1 MCTHSGTPSPGCP
14 RTPPLLTS
22 SQRRG
27 SHPAQGD
34 KAGPRLAGLSPPCS
48 HLPPHI
54 PTARAPRGVSH
65 QAQIKKRK

>member
-1 MCTHSGTPSPGCP
+1 MHSLWHPLPGLPKDSP
-14 RTPPLLTS
+14 TVTS

-48 HLPPHI
+48 RLPPTF
-54 PTARAPRGVSH
+54 PQPEPLGESPH